1 MGLGSNLPREQRE
14 KLKLLSSEVFGS
26 SSKWQKLYKFDETL
40 KHTITETIPG
50 IDGAEDTTKEVEVPL
65 YVEGTKVKQM
75 VRKYRT
81 TEEVEALL
89 VTFKAKRDEYI
100 ANMKKAQADA
110 LAKRQAD
117 EAAKKLQS
125 DFGGSAV

>member
-26 SSKWQKLYKFDETL
+26 SSKWQKLYKFDEVL
-40 KHTITETIPG
+40 KQTITETIPG
-50 IDGAEDTTKEVEVPL
+50 EGDAPATTKEVEIPL
-65 YVEGTKVKQM
+65 YVEGTKVKQS

-81 TEEVEALL
+81 TEEVEQLL
-89 VTFKAKRDEYI
+89 LSFKEKRDEYI
-100 ANMKKAQADA
+100 ANMKKAQAEA

-117 EAAKKLQS
+117 EAAKKLQN

>member
-26 SSKWQKLYKFDETL
+26 SSKWQKLYKFDEVL
-40 KHTITETIPG
+40 KHTIIETIPG
-50 IDGAEDTTKEVEVPL
+50 EGDAPATTKEVEVPL
-65 YVEGTKVKQM
+65 YVEGTKVKQS

-89 VTFKAKRDEYI
+89 VSFKEKRDEYI
-100 ANMKKAQADA
+100 ANMKKAQAEA
-110 LAKRQAD
+110 IAKRQAD
-117 EAAKKLQS
+117 EAAKKLQN

>member
-26 SSKWQKLYKFDETL
+26 SSKWQKLYKFDEVL
-40 KHTITETIPG
+40 KHTVTETVPG
-50 IDGAEDTTKEVEVPL
+50 VDGAEDTTKEVEIPL
-65 YVEGTKVKQM
+65 YVEGTKVKQS

-89 VTFKAKRDEYI
+89 VMFKAKRDAYI
-100 ANMKKAQADA
+100 ENMKKAQAEA
-110 LAKRQAD
+110 LAKRKAD
-117 EAAKKLQS
+117 EDRKKLEAELN
-125 DFGGSAV
+125 GSAV